1 METMACSVEIQKYRN
16 SSHEVLSSLEVTP
29 SGIISV
35 VKAYNNQYRVCLY
48 IAVYACTY
56 MYVRII

>member
-1 METMACSVEIQKYRN
+1 METMACSVETQKYRN

-48 IAVYACTY
+48 ISVYACTY
-56 MYVRII
+56 MYVHII